1 MVGLEIQVLLPK
13 EKRHEFLQAF
23 ELLSAKQCSSSACVG
38 QSLYEGIGEGG
49 CFLWIQRWSGQ
60 KALEDYMQS
69 TQFRSIL
76 GAIKVLG
83 ELKNL
88 HLVELREAPDH
99 SS

>member
-23 ELLSAKQCSSSACVG
+23 ELLSAKQGRSSACIG
-38 QSLYEGIGEGG
+38 QSLYEDAGEGG
-49 CFLWIQRWSGQ
+49 RFLWIEWWSGL
-60 KALEDYMQS
+60 KALEDYMKS
-69 TQFRSIL
+69 NQFRSIL

-83 ELKNL
+83 KLKNL
-88 HLVELREAPDH
+88 HLVEFRKAPDQ